1 MEITVQRLRSV
12 LEILAPAVPK
22 RTSLPVT
29 LNVRLGE
36 GIAVATNLETSIT
49 VRLPE
54 TEGEAPLLLPHRKA
68 LEYLKNV
75 PGATRLTLSKEGTK
89 VLLQAGLTRL
99 SLDSGPL
106 EEFPPLPEKNLEGKA
121 EVDGDALVGALEE
134 MAPYTASEQSRPV
147 LTGVCLTLGEQAE
160 VCASDGFRLAYRQ
173 LPFPIPELDSSAGK
187 NQTLIVPRET
197 VKALGY
203 LWRKAGKKPATP
215 PDGLLVQMVLARR
228 PIRMQYSRTFM
239 ELAFGD
245 VSLVTRLVE
254 GSFPNYHQLIPT
266 EYSSQVT
273 VMAEAMA
280 QALRQVGQVA
290 GSDIIRLK
298 WEDGKLI
305 LSAREEEVG
314 EAEVMVWAETSGE
327 PGHIAFKRE
336 YLAEYLRGKY
346 QTVTIQ
352 TNGGSAPGLFT
363 APGAPQVVVMPM
375 FVQWDG
381 GPAPEGAT
389 PGEEEV
395 GAVDAEEGDREEPEV
410 EKDMEAVAVAP
421 EPKPEDGPEVEQPQ
435 EEKPKSRRGRKC
447 SG

>member
-1 MEITVQRLRSV
+1 MEIQTRKLRET
-12 LEILAPAVPK
+12 LELLAPAVPK

-36 GIAVATNLETSIT
+36 GMAVATDLETSIT

-54 TEGEAPLLLPHRKA
+54 TEGEPPLLLPHRKA

-75 PGATRLTLSKEGTK
+75 PGLSLTTLSREGNK
-89 VLLQAGLTRL
+89 VVLQAGLTRL
-99 SLDSGPL
+99 SLDSAGP
-106 EEFPPLPEKNLEGKA
+106 EDFPPLSQGDLTGKA
-121 EVDGDALVGALEE
+121 EVDGDALVEALEE
-134 MAPYTASEQSRPV
+134 LAPYTAKEESRPV
-147 LTGVCLTLGEQAE
+147 LTGVCLTLGAPAE
-160 VCASDGFRLAYRQ
+160 ACAADGFRLAFRQ
-173 LPFPIPELDSSAGK
+173 LPFYMPELEGCQHLVIPQGA
-187 NQTLIVPRET
+187 
-197 VKALGY
+197 VKALGQ

-215 PDGLLVQMVLARR
+215 SNGLLVQMVLARR

-254 GSFPNYHQLIPT
+254 GEFPNYHQLIPT

-273 VMAEAMA
+273 VMAEALS

-290 GSDIIRLK
+290 GSDVIRLK
-298 WEDGKLI
+298 WGEGKLV

-314 EAEVMVWAETSGE
+314 EAEVMVWAETRGE
-327 PGHIAFKRE
+327 PGRIAFGQK
-336 YLAEYLRGKY
+336 YLVEYLRGKY
-346 QTVTIQ
+346 QQVTIQ

-363 APGAPQVVVMPM
+363 SANAAKVVVMPM

-381 GPAPEGAT
+381 EGPKEEATVEGAPEEDVEAL
-389 PGEEEV
+389 
-395 GAVDAEEGDREEPEV
+395 AE
-410 EKDMEAVAVAP
+410 AP
-421 EPKPEDGPEVEQPQ
+421 ESRAEDSPEAEQPSK
-435 EEKPKSRRGRKC
+435 EPAKPKTRRGRKR